1 MFVFPVSLFIYVTST
16 VNKGVIFSK
25 FNKNDLRL
33 SIYYNMNPKTVKYW
47 RFGAYSSQNINATST
62 FVFTNCCWRYVK
74 NCRRKQIE
82 TRQI

>member
-1 MFVFPVSLFIYVTST
+1 
-16 VNKGVIFSK
+16 
-25 FNKNDLRL
+25 
-33 SIYYNMNPKTVKYW
+33 MNPKTVKYW